1 MKTFILITIIVLLI
15 FSIIFSLI
23 YIKTGFG
30 KKFYHNIMGWH
41 QPDDKVGFDGCSLT
55 ATCKYC
61 HKRILQD
68 SQGNWFSIGSSSE
81 DV

>member
-1 MKTFILITIIVLLI
+1 MKTFILITIMVLLI
-15 FSIIFSLI
+15 FSLIFSLI

-41 QPDDKVGFDGCSLT
+41 QPDNKVGFDGCSAT
-55 ATCKYC
+55 STCKYC

-68 SQGNWFSIGSSSE
+68 SQGNWFTIDSNLE
-81 DV
+81 V